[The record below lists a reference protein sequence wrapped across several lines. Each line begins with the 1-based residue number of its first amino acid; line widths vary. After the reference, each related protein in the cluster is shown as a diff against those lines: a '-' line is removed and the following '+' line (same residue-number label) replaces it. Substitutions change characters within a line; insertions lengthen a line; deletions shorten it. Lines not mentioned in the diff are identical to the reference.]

1 MKNQTIIFLLLALF
15 SGHFA
20 SIAQAQTQS
29 TPDFSIGKIII
40 ISQTHRI
47 DNPDGTTSY
56 HPDTLEIES
65 RKWDD
70 GTSADQYY
78 IQGNLPFDFNS
89 VKGNGHYMVDGHYVP
104 FTSRPTTLLN
114 INPAFKTAEYVTT
127 ADVKQVYK
135 TAEYHTAQD
144 SIVSSSPIVMA
155 VHDGD
160 SYKIKSVVTEWVRI
174 MGIDCPEVISN
185 HIKANQAF
193 GVAIGDSIRALI
205 KGKPVTMK
213 TYGKDRYH
221 RTLAQVFVNG
231 RDIAEII
238 LEHGWAWYY
247 TSDLDKD
254 TRKKYQKLRDYAKKN
269 KYGIWSVP
277 NPVKPADFRRANW
290 KD

>member
-1 MKNQTIIFLLLALF
+1 MKNQIITIFLLLCAIF
-15 SGHFA
+15 
-20 SIAQAQTQS
+20 AQAQTEGA
-29 TPDFSIGKIII
+29 PAFKIGKIII
-40 ISQTHRI
+40 ISEPTHRI

-65 RKWDD
+65 RKWAD

-78 IQGNLPFDFNS
+78 IQGNLPFDYNS
-89 VKGNGHYMVDGHYVP
+89 VKGNGHYMVDGHYAP
-104 FTSRPTTLLN
+104 LTSPPTTLLN
-114 INPAFKTAEYVTT
+114 L
-127 ADVKQVYK
+127 KQVYK

-144 SIVSSSPIVMA
+144 SIVSSSPVVLA

-185 HIKANQAF
+185 HITANQAF

-238 LEHGWAWYY
+238 LERGWAWYY
-247 TSDLDKD
+247 TSGLDSA
-254 TRKKYQKLRDYAKKN
+254 TRRKYQRLRDYAKKN
-269 KYGIWSVP
+269 KYGIWSKP
-277 NPVKPADFRRANW
+277 NPMKPADFRRMNW
-290 KD
+290 RN